1 MAVPRDDR
9 KFEMLSSPSGVVTS
23 DIASTPGPLRRACG
37 RLLIVVAPVPS
48 VAPLVALFQSW
59 DRLGEASTPHWVLPL
74 VMLCYVAFSVAV
86 LVRGERLGERSC
98 RACEDRMLAFSR
110 HVVAV
115 LDVVQYFRL
124 RVKGGLYTSCRQY
137 QHLIPLPV
145 YFSADW
151 CDIDTNGLGGASCP
165 H

>member
-1 MAVPRDDR
+1 MAVPN
-9 KFEMLSSPSGVVTS
+9 
-23 DIASTPGPLRRACG
+23 
-37 RLLIVVAPVPS
+37 

-59 DRLGEASTPHWVLPL
+59 DRLGETGTPHWVLPL

-98 RACEDRMLAFSR
+98 RAREDRMLAFSR

-124 RVKGGLYTSCRQY
+124 RVNCGFHIS
-137 QHLIPLPV
+137 
-145 YFSADW
+145 
-151 CDIDTNGLGGASCP
+151 
-165 H
+165 